1 MNPATWNARGALAL
15 ILIAVSMLAAGNL
28 LAQAPP
34 PPPPPP
40 PGAGQPT
47 PPPPAP
53 GAPAAAPAP
62 ALDPVKEREII
73 DHIVAGKQAVT
84 ALDLAAAQMHFEQ
97 AFAKCDQYQV
107 TGPLLA
113 RVYMALGS
121 LFAGYLQQIPQGTEF
136 MKMALS
142 TDPTVAPEAELTNE
156 TVSST
161 YDMVRERLGITG
173 PAQVSGVPGAGVG
186 PGGFWVMKHNRVTQA
201 KRMFPL
207 GIHLESNPMVAI
219 QSARLY
225 FRLPSDRNYQAA
237 EMQKKGALYGLL
249 IGCDAI
255 ALLDPQAIYY
265 YIEIIGGD
273 GSVIAS
279 EGSSASP
286 IEIKMVDK
294 SVFTGEQPNL
304 PGMPPLE
311 ECNPEDAAPCP
322 PWDPH
327 CHDMPCV
334 TTEDCLAGKVCRE
347 GYCVEGEGDGYEEEE
362 EIGAIGIWLQAGV
375 GMGFGIAS
383 GTEDPICPSH
393 EKDIELATGMSPSWM
408 FTRVAAGYF
417 IWDFLSAGLFVRFQ
431 HINSE
436 KMKIAGLQL
445 TGKEDPELPPMWGVS
460 VWWWYYGNGELFGP
474 GQLVDEHGELEEDQG
489 LRLYTRLEFDIYGAM
504 YHQVS
509 LRGSDCEGD
518 DVQQKRQH
526 PSGMQ
531 GVGLGFGMAYGIHKY
546 IDVGA
551 ELMYDF
557 MMPTIAHNFDVQA
570 YLAVHF

>member
-1 MNPATWNARGALAL
+1 VLAFT
-15 ILIAVSMLAAGNL
+15 LIAASTLAAGNL

-40 PGAGQPT
+40 PGGGAQ
-47 PPPPAP
+47 PAP
-53 GAPAAAPAP
+53 APAAAP

-84 ALDLAAAQMHFEQ
+84 QLDLATAQMQFEQ
-97 AFAKCDQYQV
+97 AFAKCDEYQV

-121 LFAGYLQQIPQGTEF
+121 LFAGFLQQVPQGTEF
-136 MKMALS
+136 IKMAL
-142 TDPTVAPEAELTNE
+142 TADPSVRPEAELTNE
-156 TVSST
+156 TVTAT

-173 PAQVSGVPGAGVG
+173 PAQVQPGMGAGVG
-186 PGGFWVMKHNRVTQA
+186 PGGFWVMQHKRVTQA

-219 QSARLY
+219 QSVRLY

-237 EMQKKGALYGLL
+237 EMQKKGNLYGLL

-265 YIEIIGGD
+265 YIEVIGGD

-279 EGSSASP
+279 EGTAASP
-286 IEIKMVDK
+286 IEIKMIDEEM
-294 SVFTGEQPNL
+294 FQGEQPNL
-304 PGMPPLE
+304 PGMPPHDK
-311 ECNPEDAAPCP
+311 CNPEDAAPCP

-347 GYCVEGEGDGYEEEE
+347 GFCVEGADGGGGDEDE
-362 EIGAIGIWLQAGV
+362 EIGAIGVWLQGGV
-375 GMGFGIAS
+375 GLGFGIAQGS
-383 GTEDPICPSH
+383 EDPLCETH
-393 EKDIELATGMSPSWM
+393 DEDIALAAGLSPSWM

-417 IWDFLSAGLFVRFQ
+417 IWDFLAAGLWVRFQ
-431 HINSE
+431 HISSE
-436 KMKIAGLQL
+436 QMKIAGLQL
-445 TGKEDPELPPMWGVS
+445 TSDSDPNLAPMWGAT
-460 VWWWYYGNGELFGP
+460 VWWWYYGNGELLGP
-474 GQLVDEHGELEEDQG
+474 GQIVDEHGELEEDQG
-489 LRLYTRLEFDIYGAM
+489 LRLYTRLEFDFYGAM
-504 YHQVS
+504 YHEVTLS
-509 LRGSDCEGD
+509 GKDCEGD
-518 DVQQKRQH
+518 DVEKKRQH

-531 GVGLGFGMAYGIHKY
+531 GVGLGFGVAYGLHKY

-557 MMPTIAHNFDVQA
+557 MMPTMAHNFDVQA
-570 YLAVHF
+570 FLAFHF